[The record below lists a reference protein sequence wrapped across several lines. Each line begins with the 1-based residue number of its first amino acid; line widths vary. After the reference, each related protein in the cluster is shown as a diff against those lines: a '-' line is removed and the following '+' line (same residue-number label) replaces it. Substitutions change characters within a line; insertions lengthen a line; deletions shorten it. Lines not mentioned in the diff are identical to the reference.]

1 VDPDS
6 PVYPRTDADRTEDLV
21 DDDALLPEQTADD
34 TDHGWGEHASSNDE
48 RLLAERPPH
57 WD

>member
-6 PVYPRTDADRTEDLV
+6 PAYPRTDADRTVHLV
-21 DDDALLPEQTADD
+21 DDDLLPEQTIDD
-34 TDHGWGEHASSNDE
+34 TDHGWGERAESNDE

-57 WD
+57 WY